1 MNLKWEL
8 VICLIKSR
16 KTIKVIAVLLI
27 MSGFGFNIIQAQS
40 LVVKDFAVYLMTQ
53 DGIYPAVDM
62 MGVFTPSGNILHKQI
77 FMIDKDDSLVP
88 KKGMNKVFF
97 ETMVLYAGKRWLM
110 YAEGKVFPNGKCLI
124 VFHTNGAGS
133 GPHLNN

>member
-1 MNLKWEL
+1 M
-8 VICLIKSR
+8 
-16 KTIKVIAVLLI
+16 KTIKVIALLLI
-27 MSGFGFNIIQAQS
+27 LSGFGFNTIQAQS
-40 LVVKDFAVYLMTQ
+40 IVVKDFTWNLKTQ

-62 MGVFTPSGNILHKQI
+62 MGVFTPSDNILHKQI

-97 ETMVLYAGKRWLM
+97 ETRVFYAGKIWFM
-110 YAEGKVFPNGKCLI
+110 YAEGKVFSNGKCFI

-133 GPHLNN
+133 GALPNN